1 MRRIATQRLAALCLL
16 LTLAAC
22 AKPEAQMEMAAE
34 PAGGDSGMV
43 LEETPMMAPMPT
55 KCAPGEGDGIGGTG
69 CAID

>member
-1 MRRIATQRLAALCLL
+1 MRHLLALCLL

-34 PAGGDSGMV
+34 PSSGDSGMAPAI
-43 LEETPMMAPMPT
+43 LEEPPMMAPEVP

>member
-1 MRRIATQRLAALCLL
+1 MRRLLALCLL

-22 AKPEAQMEMAAE
+22 TQPEAMVDMAPE
-34 PAGGDSGMV
+34 PVPEAGLA
-43 LEETPMMAPMPT
+43 LEEAPAMSPKVN